1 MPPHDSPR
9 PIPGQRLLASLTGA
23 AHDRDDIS
31 GYGAELQMWT
41 AGHAGAPDGR
51 GGEQDGAGGWVVL
64 MVEGLAGRDQRL

>member
-1 MPPHDSPR
+1 
-9 PIPGQRLLASLTGA
+9 
-23 AHDRDDIS
+23 
-31 GYGAELQMWT
+31 MWT